1 MHLHNSDVLTFLK
14 LHMNNPNI
22 ENFLN
27 IQKQIIDSMNDK
39 YGTDHTDYLDYLE
52 ENIGDDAS
60 FTMDELKTLLRP
72 RFQVTLNAKERKEFD
87 YEDYEIG
94 LDDLQRPVYIKDE
107 GDFFT
112 VWDKHGRVDIPV
124 RLLDK
129 FRKFLQDNHIEYEDD
144 EIIDKIGDLFV
155 GEQRGYLDKED
166 VGKEIKRL
174 KKNAKHIPGQS

>member
-1 MHLHNSDVLTFLK
+1 MNLHNSDVLTFLK

-27 IQKQIIDSMNDK
+27 IQKQMIDSMNDK
-39 YGTDHTDYLDYLE
+39 YGIDHTDYLDYLE
-52 ENIGDDAS
+52 ANIDDDAS
-60 FTMDELKTLLRP
+60 FTMDELKRLLRA
-72 RFQVTLNAKERKEFD
+72 RFQIILNAKERKEFD

-129 FRKFLQDNHIEYEDD
+129 FREFLQDNHIEYEDD
-144 EIIDKIGDLFV
+144 EIIDKIGDLYV
-155 GEQRGYLDKED
+155 AEARGYLARED
-166 VGKEIKRL
+166 VEREIKRL